1 VSRLISKARDEYD
14 AQFVTEKVADG
25 APWNDKKWATSNIPE
40 KFQSLAKEKYGI
52 DLLWDSLVEGE
63 ILWTYKGEV
72 TEDNRKYVSAL
83 CNKILEEV

>member
-1 VSRLISKARDEYD
+1 MRTRVVWRNSRKRL
-14 AQFVTEKVADG
+14 
-25 APWNDKKWATSNIPE
+25 AT
-40 KFQSLAKEKYGI
+40 KQLAKEKYGI